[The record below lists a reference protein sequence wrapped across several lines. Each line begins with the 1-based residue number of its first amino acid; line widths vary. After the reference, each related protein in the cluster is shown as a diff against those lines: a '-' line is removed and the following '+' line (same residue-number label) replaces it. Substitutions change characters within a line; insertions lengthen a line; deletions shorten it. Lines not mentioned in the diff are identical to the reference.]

1 MGPRSER
8 ESVLTHKPLP
18 EPVIALPGEVDA
30 GDEPVQQDFGIDP
43 LAVRHTDH
51 YRREYVKTFA
61 EKWDE
66 LIDWERRA
74 EGEGDFF
81 FEILRRHGVRRVLD
95 VATGTGFHSCRL
107 SEAGFEVV
115 SVDGS
120 PAMLAKAQANAAR
133 RGLTLTPVLADW
145 RNLAEKVQG
154 PFDAV
159 ICLGNSFTHLFTDAE
174 RRQALEQYHR
184 LLRPGRVLIMDQ
196 RNYDLILDRGYHTKH
211 VYYYCGQGVR
221 VEPEHMDEGLARF
234 CYTFP
239 DRSKYYLNM
248 CPLRLKYLLG
258 LLDQGGFGPV
268 ETYGDFARDFDPAQV
283 EFLVHV
289 ATKPNGAWR

>member
-1 MGPRSER
+1 M
-8 ESVLTHKPLP
+8 
-18 EPVIALPGEVDA
+18 
-30 GDEPVQQDFGIDP
+30 
-43 LAVRHTDH
+43 
-51 YRREYVKTFA
+51 
-61 EKWDE
+61 
-66 LIDWERRA
+66 
-74 EGEGDFF
+74 
-81 FEILRRHGVRRVLD
+81 EILRRHGARRVLD

-107 SEAGFEVV
+107 SVAGFEVV

-184 LLRPGRVLIMDQ
+184 LLGPGRVLIMDQ

-211 VYYYCGQGVR
+211 VYYYCDQGVR

-258 LLDQGGFGPV
+258 LLTRAASARWRPTGTSPGTRSGPGGVFGARGHQAQRGLALGQGKPDAFRGHPV
-268 ETYGDFARDFDPAQV
+268 SNQR
-283 EFLVHV
+283 
-289 ATKPNGAWR
+289 

>member
-1 MGPRSER
+1 M
-8 ESVLTHKPLP
+8 
-18 EPVIALPGEVDA
+18 
-30 GDEPVQQDFGIDP
+30 
-43 LAVRHTDH
+43 
-51 YRREYVKTFA
+51 
-61 EKWDE
+61 
-66 LIDWERRA
+66 
-74 EGEGDFF
+74 
-81 FEILRRHGVRRVLD
+81 LD

-159 ICLGNSFTHLFTDAE
+159 ICLGNSFTHLFAEAE
-174 RRQALEQYHR
+174 RRQAAVDHR
-184 LLRPGRVLIMDQ
+184 LLRPGRVLIIDQ

-211 VYYYCGQGVR
+211 VYYYYCGQGVR

-258 LLDQGGFGPV
+258 LLDQGGFGPWRP
-268 ETYGDFARDFDPAQV
+268 TGTSPGTSIRPRWSFWCTWPPSPTGPGARARQTRRFSRPSRKQPK
-283 EFLVHV
+283 
-289 ATKPNGAWR
+289 ATVRSGWRGLCT

>member
-1 MGPRSER
+1 
-8 ESVLTHKPLP
+8 LTDKLFP
-18 EPVIALPGEVDA
+18 EPAIARPGEVDA

-81 FEILRRHGVRRVLD
+81 LEILRHHGARRVLD

-107 SEAGFEVV
+107 AEAGFEVV

-145 RNLAEKVQG
+145 RKLTEKVQA

-184 LLRPGRVLIMDQ
+184 LLRPGRVLIIDQ

-221 VEPEHMDEGLARF
+221 VEPEYMDEGLARF